1 MIYCDIEDNIQH
13 IVDVGS
19 IASDGLT
26 LNSEDT
32 RTTKKKSQIWIEN
45 IQSFFPF
52 GIRVEYEL
60 CYCRISCG
68 VTNKYIRTN
77 QIFYF

>member
-32 RTTKKKSQIWIEN
+32 RTTKKKIPNMNRKYSKLFSIRY
-45 IQSFFPF
+45 SG
-52 GIRVEYEL
+52 GI
-60 CYCRISCG
+60 
-68 VTNKYIRTN
+68 
-77 QIFYF
+77 

>member
-32 RTTKKKSQIWIEN
+32 RTTKKKIPNMNRKYSKLFSIRYSGGIWAM
-45 IQSFFPF
+45 
-52 GIRVEYEL
+52 L
-60 CYCRISCG
+60 L
-68 VTNKYIRTN
+68 
-77 QIFYF
+77 